1 MNRRFGLM
9 LLAAAL
15 CLMLAGCGQSSQPSS
30 QEPPVQSG
38 QTDPSGSGEAE
49 TADPAGEE
57 APEEAP
63 QEDAAGEEVAP
74 AYADNFDVD
83 AEAAADFARKIQE
96 VVADQ
101 DLEALADLMMFPNY
115 VGFTEDPAFVNTRE
129 EFTALGADRI
139 FTQEMCDQIAAAE
152 TEDLQPSEAGF
163 VLSADGRP
171 NIIFGVYEGHL
182 AIVGMNY

>member
-1 MNRRFGLM
+1 MYKRFGLT

-15 CLMLAGCGQSSQPSS
+15 CLLLAGCGQSQQTPSE
-30 QEPPVQSG
+30 EPPAQSG
-38 QTDPSGSGEAE
+38 QSEPAGGETDQTEPAEGAAEDPAKGETASGE
-49 TADPAGEE
+49 TAPTYE
-57 APEEAP
+57 
-63 QEDAAGEEVAP
+63 
-74 AYADNFDVD
+74 DNFDVD
-83 AEAAADFARKIQE
+83 AEAAADFARKIQDA
-96 VVADQ
+96 VADQ

-129 EFTALGADRI
+129 EFIALGAERI
-139 FTQEMCDQIAAAE
+139 FTQELCDQIAAAE

-171 NIIFGVYEGHL
+171 NIIFGVNEGHL

>member
-38 QTDPSGSGEAE
+38 QTDP
-49 TADPAGEE
+49 AGEE

-63 QEDAAGEEVAP
+63 QEDAAGEEDAP

-171 NIIFGVYEGHL
+171 NIIFGVYEGHR
-182 AIVGMNY
+182 AIVGMND

>member
-38 QTDPSGSGEAE
+38 QTDP
-49 TADPAGEE
+49 AGEE

-63 QEDAAGEEVAP
+63 QEDAP

-83 AEAAADFARKIQE
+83 AEATADFPRKIQE

>member
-1 MNRRFGLM
+1 MYRRFGLM

-38 QTDPSGSGEAE
+38 QTDP
-49 TADPAGEE
+49 AGEE
-57 APEEAP
+57 KPEEVP
-63 QEDAAGEEVAP
+63 QEDAAGEEDAP
-74 AYADNFDVD
+74 TYEDNFDVD
-83 AEAAADFARKIQE
+83 AETAADFAQKIQA

-129 EFTALGADRI
+129 EFIALGADRI

-171 NIIFGVYEGHL
+171 NIIFGVNEGHL

>member
-38 QTDPSGSGEAE
+38 QTDP
-49 TADPAGEE
+49 AGEE
-57 APEEAP
+57 
-63 QEDAAGEEVAP
+63 DAP

-101 DLEALADLMMFPNY
+101 DLEALADLMMLPNY

>member
-38 QTDPSGSGEAE
+38 QTDP
-49 TADPAGEE
+49 AGEE
-57 APEEAP
+57 ALEEAP
-63 QEDAAGEEVAP
+63 QEDAAGEEDAP

>member
-38 QTDPSGSGEAE
+38 QTDP
-49 TADPAGEE
+49 AGEE
-57 APEEAP
+57 APEVAP
-63 QEDAAGEEVAP
+63 HEDAAGEEDAP

-101 DLEALADLMMFPNY
+101 DLEALADLMMLPNY

>member
-38 QTDPSGSGEAE
+38 QTDPSG
-49 TADPAGEE
+49 EE

-63 QEDAAGEEVAP
+63 QEDAAGEEDAP

>member
-1 MNRRFGLM
+1 MYKRFGLT

-15 CLMLAGCGQSSQPSS
+15 CLLLAGCGQSQQTPSE
-30 QEPPVQSG
+30 EPPAQSG
-38 QTDPSGSGEAE
+38 QSESSAGETDETGGTADETEDTGDEAPSDE
-49 TADPAGEE
+49 TAPTYE
-57 APEEAP
+57 
-63 QEDAAGEEVAP
+63 
-74 AYADNFDVD
+74 DNFDVD
-83 AEAAADFARKIQE
+83 AEAAADFARKIQDA
-96 VVADQ
+96 VADQ

-129 EFTALGADRI
+129 EFIALGAERI
-139 FTQEMCDQIAAAE
+139 FTQELCDQIAAAE

-171 NIIFGVYEGHL
+171 NIIFGVNEGHL

>member
-1 MNRRFGLM
+1 MYRRFGLM

-15 CLMLAGCGQSSQPSS
+15 CLMLAGCGQRSQPSS

-38 QTDPSGSGEAE
+38 QTDPTGAGEAE
-49 TADPAGEE
+49 AADPGEE
-57 APEEAP
+57 EPEEAP
-63 QEDAAGEEVAP
+63 QEDAAGEEDAP
-74 AYADNFDVD
+74 TYADNFDVD
-83 AEAAADFARKIQE
+83 AEAAADFAQKIQA

-101 DLEALADLMMFPNY
+101 DLEGLADLMMFPNY

-129 EFTALGADRI
+129 EFIALGADRI

-171 NIIFGVYEGHL
+171 NIIFGVNEGHL

>member
-9 LLAAAL
+9 LLAAAR

-38 QTDPSGSGEAE
+38 QTDP
-49 TADPAGEE
+49 AGEE
-57 APEEAP
+57 ALEEAP
-63 QEDAAGEEVAP
+63 QEDAAGEEDAP

>member
-1 MNRRFGLM
+1 M
-9 LLAAAL
+9 
-15 CLMLAGCGQSSQPSS
+15 
-30 QEPPVQSG
+30 
-38 QTDPSGSGEAE
+38 
-49 TADPAGEE
+49 
-57 APEEAP
+57 
-63 QEDAAGEEVAP
+63 
-74 AYADNFDVD
+74 
-83 AEAAADFARKIQE
+83 
-96 VVADQ
+96 ADQ
-101 DLEALADLMMFPNY
+101 DLEGLADLMMFPNY

-171 NIIFGVYEGHL
+171 NIIFGVNEGHL

>member
-1 MNRRFGLM
+1 MYRRFGLM

-15 CLMLAGCGQSSQPSS
+15 CLMLAGCGQSSQSSS

-38 QTDPSGSGEAE
+38 QTDPTGAGEAE
-49 TADPAGEE
+49 AADPGEE
-57 APEEAP
+57 AP
-63 QEDAAGEEVAP
+63 
-74 AYADNFDVD
+74 DNFDVD
-83 AEAAADFARKIQE
+83 AEAAADFARKIQDA
-96 VVADQ
+96 VADQ

-115 VGFTEDPAFVNTRE
+115 VGFAEDPAFVNTRE

-171 NIIFGVYEGHL
+171 NIIFGVNEGHL

>member
-1 MNRRFGLM
+1 MPYVQTFRPD
-9 LLAAAL
+9 AAGSSTL
-15 CLMLAGCGQSSQPSS
+15 PDAGRLRPEQPAFFPGTPRP
-30 QEPPVQSG
+30 E
-38 QTDPSGSGEAE
+38 
-49 TADPAGEE
+49 PAGEADE
-57 APEEAP
+57 TGGTAGET
-63 QEDAAGEEVAP
+63 EDAGGETPSDETAST
-74 AYADNFDVD
+74 YEDNFDVD
-83 AEAAADFARKIQE
+83 AEAVADFALKIQD

-115 VGFTEDPAFVNTRE
+115 VGFAEDPVFVNTRE
-129 EFTALGADRI
+129 EFTALGAERI

-171 NIIFGVYEGHL
+171 NIVFGVNEGHL

>member
-1 MNRRFGLM
+1 MYRRFGLM

-30 QEPPVQSG
+30 QEPPAQSG
-38 QTDPSGSGEAE
+38 QSE
-49 TADPAGEE
+49 PAGEADE
-57 APEEAP
+57 TGGTAGET
-63 QEDAAGEEVAP
+63 EDAGGETPSDETTST
-74 AYADNFDVD
+74 YEDNFDVD
-83 AEAAADFARKIQE
+83 AEAAADFALKIQD

-115 VGFTEDPAFVNTRE
+115 VGFAEDPIFVNTRE
-129 EFTALGADRI
+129 EFTALGAERI

-171 NIIFGVYEGHL
+171 NIVFGVNEGHL

>member
-49 TADPAGEE
+49 PADPAGEE

-63 QEDAAGEEVAP
+63 QEDAP

-182 AIVGMNY
+182 AIVGMNC

>member
-38 QTDPSGSGEAE
+38 QTDP
-49 TADPAGEE
+49 AGEE
-57 APEEAP
+57 ALEEAP
-63 QEDAAGEEVAP
+63 QEDAAGEEDAP

-83 AEAAADFARKIQE
+83 TEAAADFARKIQE

>member
-38 QTDPSGSGEAE
+38 QTDP
-49 TADPAGEE
+49 AGEE

-63 QEDAAGEEVAP
+63 QEDAAGEEDAP

-83 AEAAADFARKIQE
+83 AEAAADFAQKIQE

>member
-63 QEDAAGEEVAP
+63 QEDAP

-83 AEAAADFARKIQE
+83 AEATADFPRKIQE

-152 TEDLQPSEAGF
+152 TEYLQPSEAGF

>member
-38 QTDPSGSGEAE
+38 QTDP
-49 TADPAGEE
+49 AGEE

-63 QEDAAGEEVAP
+63 QEDAAGEEDAP

>member
-38 QTDPSGSGEAE
+38 QTDP
-49 TADPAGEE
+49 AGEE

-63 QEDAAGEEVAP
+63 QEDAAGEEDAP

-83 AEAAADFARKIQE
+83 AEATADFARKIQE

>member
-38 QTDPSGSGEAE
+38 QP
-49 TADPAGEE
+49 DPAGEE
-57 APEEAP
+57 ALEEAP
-63 QEDAAGEEVAP
+63 QEDAAGEEDAP

>member
-1 MNRRFGLM
+1 MYKRFGLT

-15 CLMLAGCGQSSQPSS
+15 CLLLAGCGQSQQTPSE
-30 QEPPVQSG
+30 EPPAQSG
-38 QTDPSGSGEAE
+38 QTEPAEGAAEDPAEGETASGE
-49 TADPAGEE
+49 TAPTYE
-57 APEEAP
+57 
-63 QEDAAGEEVAP
+63 
-74 AYADNFDVD
+74 DNFDVD
-83 AEAAADFARKIQE
+83 AEAAADFARKIQDA
-96 VVADQ
+96 VADQ

-129 EFTALGADRI
+129 EFIALGAERI
-139 FTQEMCDQIAAAE
+139 FTQELCDQIAAAE

-171 NIIFGVYEGHL
+171 NIIFGVNEGHL

>member
-38 QTDPSGSGEAE
+38 QTDP
-49 TADPAGEE
+49 AGEE

-63 QEDAAGEEVAP
+63 QEDAAGEEDAP
-74 AYADNFDVD
+74 AYTDNFDVD

>member
-1 MNRRFGLM
+1 MYKRFGLT

-15 CLMLAGCGQSSQPSS
+15 CLLLAGCGQSQQTPAE
-30 QEPPVQSG
+30 EPPAQSG
-38 QTDPSGSGEAE
+38 QSEPAGGETDQTESSDGETEAPAEGE
-49 TADPAGEE
+49 TAPDET
-57 APEEAP
+57 APTYE
-63 QEDAAGEEVAP
+63 
-74 AYADNFDVD
+74 DNFDVD
-83 AEAAADFARKIQE
+83 AEAAADFAQKIQN

-129 EFTALGADRI
+129 EFIALGADRI
-139 FTQEMCDQIAAAE
+139 FTQELCDQIAAAE

-163 VLSADGRP
+163 VLSSDGRP
-171 NIIFGVYEGHL
+171 NIIFGVNEGHL

>member
-49 TADPAGEE
+49 TTDPAGEE
-57 APEEAP
+57 
-63 QEDAAGEEVAP
+63 DAP

>member
-38 QTDPSGSGEAE
+38 QTDP
-49 TADPAGEE
+49 AGEE

-63 QEDAAGEEVAP
+63 QEDAAGEEDAP

-101 DLEALADLMMFPNY
+101 DLEALADLMMLPNY

>member
-1 MNRRFGLM
+1 MYRRFGLM

-15 CLMLAGCGQSSQPSS
+15 CLMLAGCGQSQPSS

-38 QTDPSGSGEAE
+38 QTDPTGAGEAE

-57 APEEAP
+57 EPEEVP
-63 QEDAAGEEVAP
+63 QEDAPTYE
-74 AYADNFDVD
+74 DNFDVD
-83 AEAAADFARKIQE
+83 AEAAADFAQKIQA

-129 EFTALGADRI
+129 EFIALGADRI

-171 NIIFGVYEGHL
+171 NIIFGVNEGHL

>member
-1 MNRRFGLM
+1 MYRRFGLM

-15 CLMLAGCGQSSQPSS
+15 CLMLAGCGQSSQPPS

-38 QTDPSGSGEAE
+38 QTDPSGSGETE

-57 APEEAP
+57 EPAEAP
-63 QEDAAGEEVAP
+63 QEDAAGEEDAP
-74 AYADNFDVD
+74 TYEDNFDVD
-83 AEAAADFARKIQE
+83 AEAAADFARKIQDA
-96 VVADQ
+96 VADQ

-115 VGFTEDPAFVNTRE
+115 VGFAEDPAFVNTRE
-129 EFTALGADRI
+129 EFIALGADRI

-152 TEDLQPSEAGF
+152 TEYLQPSEAGF

-171 NIIFGVYEGHL
+171 NIIFGVNEGHL

>member
-63 QEDAAGEEVAP
+63 QEDAA

>member
-38 QTDPSGSGEAE
+38 QTDP
-49 TADPAGEE
+49 AGEE

-63 QEDAAGEEVAP
+63 QEDAAGEEDAP

-101 DLEALADLMMFPNY
+101 DLEALADLMMLPNY
-115 VGFTEDPAFVNTRE
+115 VGFTEDPAFVN
-129 EFTALGADRI
+129 
-139 FTQEMCDQIAAAE
+139 
-152 TEDLQPSEAGF
+152 
-163 VLSADGRP
+163 LSL
-171 NIIFGVYEGHL
+171 IHI
-182 AIVGMNY
+182 